1 MPFIKVLPVQG
12 RVNFV
17 NVAAIQSI
25 AEGGPED
32 ADVGPAFVITFQSGQ
47 QVVCRG
53 EAEDVRRKIAA
64 AEK

>member
-17 NVAAIQSI
+17 NIAAIQSI

-32 ADVGPAFVITFQSGQ
+32 AVEGPAFVLTFRSGQ
-47 QVVCRG
+47 EVVCRG
-53 EAEDVRRKIAA
+53 EAEEARRKIAA